1 MERLVSRVVRR
12 RLSQRR
18 VAALG
23 AGLLGVGK
31 GAAGEPSVSGPGR
44 VMAEV
49 AGRNRRAGSPSQGLL
64 LSLGVEGHVAMV
76 MASGW
81 MGLRDTQGGFRFKN
95 KVWFTIV
102 FQSFG
107 KVFKLI
113 D

>member
-1 MERLVSRVVRR
+1 MVRR

-23 AGLLGVGK
+23 AGLVGVGQDP
-31 GAAGEPSVSGPGR
+31 AGQPSVSGPGW

-49 AGRNRRAGSPSQGLL
+49 AGRNRCAGSPPQGLL
-64 LSLGVEGHVAMV
+64 LSLGVEGHAAMV
-76 MASGW
+76 MASRW
-81 MGLRDTQGGFRFKN
+81 MGLRDTQGTFRFKN
-95 KVWFTIV
+95 KVWLTIV
-102 FQSFG
+102 FQSLG